1 MCQCGESVCSSCTTE
16 TLLKLAQE
24 LLRASM
30 DQNIRKTE
38 AITELQCDLDR
49 FLAAYG
55 VDGETDLRGYKG

>member
-1 MCQCGESVCSSCTTE
+1 MSGITSTIWPILQNIASFA
-16 TLLKLAQE
+16 AQE

-30 DQNIRKTE
+30 GQNIRETE